1 MAENGENAV
10 RVLPWD
16 EENRLLVARVRPP
29 GWVNPK
35 PAARYNLVVI
45 GAGTAG
51 LVAAAGAAGLG
62 AKVALVERRL
72 MGGDCLNT
80 GCVPSKALIEAART
94 VAAVRRA
101 AGFGILVPE
110 GVQVDFGAVMARL
123 RRLRAAIAAND
134 SAERFRGLGVDVFF
148 GEARFIDPHTVE
160 AAGERLR
167 FKKAL
172 IATGS
177 RPAIP
182 PIPGIET
189 VDFLTHETL
198 FSLTELP
205 RRLAVIGAGP
215 IGCEMAQAFARFG
228 AEVRLIEA
236 AHGILPRE
244 EGDASALVL
253 EALRQDGVEVLCCGR
268 ELSLSPAEDGRVRL
282 AVTSHGVRREER
294 VDRLL
299 LAAGRAA
306 NVAGLGLEAA
316 GVAFTEKGVTVNDR
330 LQTTH
335 PDIYAAGDVCSAFQ
349 FTHAADFMARLVLR
363 NALFFGRAGVGSLTI
378 PWCTYTDPEI
388 AHVGL
393 TPAQAA
399 EKGIALETYTQ
410 PLTEVD
416 RAVLAGETS
425 GMVRIHV
432 RKGSDRIAGATIVAP
447 HAGDLIAEIAL
458 AMTHGLGL
466 SRIAATIH
474 PYPTFA
480 EAIRRAGDAWNRG
493 RLTPKVKRWF
503 SRWMALRR

>member
-1 MAENGENAV
+1 MAENDENGI

-16 EENRLLVARVRPP
+16 EENRLWVTRVRPP

-35 PAARYNLVVI
+35 PAGRYNLVVI

-62 AKVALVERRL
+62 AKVALIERHR

-80 GCVPSKALIEAART
+80 GCVPSKALIEAARAA
-94 VAAVRRA
+94 AAVRRA
-101 AGFGILVPE
+101 AEFGILVPD
-110 GVQVDFGAVMARL
+110 GVRVDFGNVMARL

-148 GEARFIDPHTVE
+148 GEARFVDPHTVE
-160 AAGERLR
+160 VAGERLR
-167 FKKAL
+167 FRKAL

-215 IGCEMAQAFARFG
+215 IGCEMAQAFARLG
-228 AEVRLIEA
+228 AEVRLVEA

-244 EGDASALVL
+244 EEDASALVL
-253 EALRQDGVEVLCCGR
+253 EALRRDGVEVLCCGR
-268 ELSLSPAEDGRVRL
+268 ELSLSPAENGRVRL
-282 AVTSHGVRREER
+282 ALISHGVRREER

-299 LAAGRAA
+299 VAAGRVA

-330 LQTTH
+330 LQTTN
-335 PDIYAAGDVCSAFQ
+335 PDVYAAGDVCSVFQ

-363 NALFFGRAGVGSLTI
+363 NAFFFGRAGVGSLTI

-388 AHVGL
+388 ARVGL
-393 TPAQAA
+393 IPAQAA
-399 EKGIALETYTQ
+399 EKGIAVETFTR
-410 PLTEVD
+410 PLAEVD
-416 RAVLAGETS
+416 RAVLAGETA
-425 GMVRIHV
+425 GTVRIHV
-432 RKGSDRIAGATIVAP
+432 SRGSDRIVGATIVAP

-466 SRIAATIH
+466 RRIAATIH

-480 EAIRRAGDAWNRG
+480 EALRQAGDAWNRG
-493 RLTPKVKRWF
+493 RLTPRVKRWF